1 MDALARVGEPGL
13 DLLREGDPAVGTPH
27 LEALGPAERIGEDP
41 GKSGLRLA
49 KGQVLL
55 DDGGLPADLGEA
67 AQEATGPV
75 GDPLD
80 DHPPVPAV
88 PEVRVGREAS
98 DVLEGPV
105 VLVDPKVIRRLVVG
119 DIDVH
124 PAIAVEIRAHNT
136 ESVAHRSADP
146 GFLRD
151 VHEVPMA
158 IVVIKLGGK

>member
-1 MDALARVGEPGL
+1 M
-13 DLLREGDPAVGTPH
+13 
-27 LEALGPAERIGEDP
+27 
-41 GKSGLRLA
+41 
-49 KGQVLL
+49 
-55 DDGGLPADLGEA
+55 
-67 AQEATGPV
+67 
-75 GDPLD
+75 
-80 DHPPVPAV
+80 
-88 PEVRVGREAS
+88 
-98 DVLEGPV
+98 
-105 VLVDPKVIRRLVVG
+105 LVDPKVIRRLVVG